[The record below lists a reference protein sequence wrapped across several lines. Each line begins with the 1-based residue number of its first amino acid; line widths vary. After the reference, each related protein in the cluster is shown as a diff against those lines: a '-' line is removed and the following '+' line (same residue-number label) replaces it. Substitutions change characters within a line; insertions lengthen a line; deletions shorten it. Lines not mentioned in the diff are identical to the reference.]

1 MTAKPSAKS
10 PASCNGVPAGGSAE
24 RFLITARPMQGYAG
38 KSFQIDD
45 AGKLTEI
52 K

>member
-1 MTAKPSAKS
+1 VRYRAVLTTYTGKT
-10 PASCNGVPAGGSAE
+10 E
-24 RFLITARPMQGYAG
+24 RFLTTARPMQGYAG

-45 AGKLTEI
+45 AGKFTAI

>member
-1 MTAKPSAKS
+1 VRYRTGPDA
-10 PASCNGVPAGGSAE
+10 NL
-24 RFLITARPMQGYAG
+24 LITARPMQGYAG